1 MDWKGPSQQP
11 YPIAAVSDLSKR
23 AGEKKDVTIPPR
35 SAWASS
41 PMATHATMVPRS
53 LPLLHPKQR
62 DMKSRVHDRQH
73 PGELLNS
80 NVIMRAGATR
90 TAAVI
95 RWPGLQFAGLQHKTG
110 PTARAE
116 SCLLAAAAS
125 AGCKPTERATTPAS
139 VRSRV
144 HRLLFATW
152 PRARC
157 MMMISIVVQ
166 TRWNPISTGGSRLEN
181 AMARLARSTQRHLE
195 LAMLAIVNN
204 VDC

>member
-1 MDWKGPSQQP
+1 M
-11 YPIAAVSDLSKR
+11 SDLSKR

-95 RWPGLQFAGLQHKTG
+95 RWPRLQFAGLQHKTG
-110 PTARAE
+110 PQWPYCDRRELSPSGGGERGLQAYRESHIASLRTEPSPSSSIRDVAPSTMYDDDLDRRADSLESHLHRWIALGECDGQARQVPHNAISCWPCWHSSIMLTAD
-116 SCLLAAAAS
+116 
-125 AGCKPTERATTPAS
+125 
-139 VRSRV
+139 
-144 HRLLFATW
+144 
-152 PRARC
+152 
-157 MMMISIVVQ
+157 
-166 TRWNPISTGGSRLEN
+166 STGK
-181 AMARLARSTQRHLE
+181 
-195 LAMLAIVNN
+195 
-204 VDC
+204 

>member
-1 MDWKGPSQQP
+1 M
-11 YPIAAVSDLSKR
+11 SDLSKR

-73 PGELLNS
+73 SGELLNS

-125 AGCKPTERATTPAS
+125 AGCKPTERATSPAS

-144 HRLLFATW
+144 HRLPFATW
-152 PRARC
+152 PRAARC
-157 MMMISIVVQ
+157 VMMISIVVQ

-181 AMARLARSTQRHLE
+181 AMTRLARSTQRHLE
-195 LAMLAIVNN
+195 LAMLAIFNN